1 MVSANDINTFPANY
15 FSRFGCRASA
25 PVLRHPYFGTRTS
38 APGLRHPAERHPAE
52 RHRTRHSSL
61 TFLSPRC
68 PLHWLVGPTWP
79 NPSSMVKVCPCPICG
94 VPLSVP
100 DGFDLPANS
109 RYKTLVNELSNSVT
123 DEHRRLITEI
133 RSHCFRNHEEY
144 NYSSIFE
151 IAEQFHFICNTVE
164 KDETIFTSTPTDAHI
179 YYTKQLASELVVRS
193 YLTDSWHQLHRVQR
207 SELIEM
213 LQIHVSSWITY
224 SKIYKVSL
232 LNRLQSSRRR
242 EYGMITDTPKC
253 REDSHKILLEVV
265 EGIKRFILN
274 LKETDFVEDRTKKEI
289 EGEIRRLLLS
299 TLTTHF
305 PGATHKYFR
314 DNFSTMLAARMV
326 SFCE

>member
-1 MVSANDINTFPANY
+1 
-15 FSRFGCRASA
+15 
-25 PVLRHPYFGTRTS
+25 
-38 APGLRHPAERHPAE
+38 
-52 RHRTRHSSL
+52 
-61 TFLSPRC
+61 
-68 PLHWLVGPTWP
+68 
-79 NPSSMVKVCPCPICG
+79 MVKVCPCPICG

-123 DEHRRLITEI
+123 HEHRRLITEI

-144 NYSSIFE
+144 NYSYIFE
-151 IAEQFHFICNTVE
+151 IAKEADFHQSIKNSS
-164 KDETIFTSTPTDAHI
+164 ETIFTSTPTDAHI

-224 SKIYKVSL
+224 SKIYKGSL

-253 REDSHKILLEVV
+253 REDSHKTLLEVV

-274 LKETDFVEDRTKKEI
+274 LKETDFVED
-289 EGEIRRLLLS
+289 
-299 TLTTHF
+299 
-305 PGATHKYFR
+305 
-314 DNFSTMLAARMV
+314 
-326 SFCE
+326 